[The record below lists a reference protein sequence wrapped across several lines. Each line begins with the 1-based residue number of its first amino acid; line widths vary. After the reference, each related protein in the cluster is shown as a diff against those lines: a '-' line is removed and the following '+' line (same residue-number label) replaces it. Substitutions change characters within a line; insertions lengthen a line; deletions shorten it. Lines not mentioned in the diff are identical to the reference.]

1 MNIDD
6 QIKTFQKL
14 YNVSRETIDL
24 LSLYHSLLLEEQQK
38 VSLVGSGTL
47 KNIWLRHFADSA
59 KLVERII
66 QHSKKIKKPVNICDA
81 GSGAGFPGIVCLLL
95 LSERGSKISMSL
107 IESSSKKCK
116 FLGLVK
122 KELKL
127 PFLVVNKRIEESRQ
141 KFDLILSRALAPLSI
156 LLKLLADLGGG
167 KSILLL
173 PKGKNW
179 LKEVNEAKKIWYFSY
194 NAVKNNRILDNSGGV
209 TLEIKGLRPK
219 KN

>member
-1 MNIDD
+1 
-6 QIKTFQKL
+6 
-14 YNVSRETIDL
+14 
-24 LSLYHSLLLEEQQK
+24 
-38 VSLVGSGTL
+38 
-47 KNIWLRHFADSA
+47 
-59 KLVERII
+59 
-66 QHSKKIKKPVNICDA
+66 
-81 GSGAGFPGIVCLLL
+81 
-95 LSERGSKISMSL
+95 MSL

-194 NAVKNNRILDNSGGV
+194 NTVKNNRLLDNSGGV
-209 TLEIKGLRPK
+209 TLEIKGLRSK
-219 KN
+219 KK

>member
-66 QHSKKIKKPVNICDA
+66 QHRKKFKKPVNICDA

-95 LSERGSKISMSL
+95 QMREA
-107 IESSSKKCK
+107 
-116 FLGLVK
+116 
-122 KELKL
+122 
-127 PFLVVNKRIEESRQ
+127 Q
-141 KFDLILSRALAPLSI
+141 KFQCH
-156 LLKLLADLGGG
+156 
-167 KSILLL
+167 
-173 PKGKNW
+173 
-179 LKEVNEAKKIWYFSY
+179 
-194 NAVKNNRILDNSGGV
+194 
-209 TLEIKGLRPK
+209 
-219 KN
+219 